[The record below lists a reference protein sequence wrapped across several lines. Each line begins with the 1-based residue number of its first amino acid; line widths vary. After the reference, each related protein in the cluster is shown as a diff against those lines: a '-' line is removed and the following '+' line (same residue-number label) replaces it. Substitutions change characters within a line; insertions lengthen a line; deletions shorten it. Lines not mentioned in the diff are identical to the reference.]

1 MNPVSTLC
9 ETSKIEQLS
18 KKDVSEEFFY
28 SGQGVANNSLAITH
42 FPPELHVNLA
52 KFLDSKS
59 IMALRLSN
67 SVFRRNIGTGIV
79 LNQIKVECE
88 LLKKSVEQRFLRAA
102 YVDEMEIPVVEDIDT
117 YDVLDKFDS
126 PDGRKELKAIISE
139 ILSDEELVKRLREK
153 YPTFNRSVQRHEDSY
168 GHLPLKENWDNHLTN
183 QTFIKSTGSWIDSLT
198 LDVIFSYHH

>member
-1 MNPVSTLC
+1 MNLVRTPC
-9 ETSKIEQLS
+9 ETPKIEHSS
-18 KKDVSEEFFY
+18 KKDVSEDFFS
-28 SGQGVANNSLAITH
+28 SGKGVANNLPVIIS

-67 SVFRRNIGTGIV
+67 SVFRRNIGTEIV

-102 YVDEMEIPVVEDIDT
+102 YVDESDNPVDDGIDPF
-117 YDVLDKFDS
+117 DKFSLPGD
-126 PDGRKELKAIISE
+126 RKELKVIISE
-139 ILSDEELVKRLREK
+139 ILSDEQLTKRLREK
-153 YPTFNRSVQRHEDSY
+153 YPTFDRSVQRHEDTY
-168 GHLPLKENWDNHLTN
+168 GHLPSKDNWDKYLTN
-183 QTFIKSTGSWIDSLT
+183 QTFSKPNQTWIESLT